1 MAASA
6 AAASKFRLF
15 CRRRI
20 RIISSAALKRSG
32 SGPFL
37 GPYFYG
43 WLRTEGREG
52 AVQKV
57 TVEMIGPPS
66 TRGRGS
72 KNTKMLQTS
81 YKYGSF
87 LPPLLFRVFAAV
99 KSAFEANSEK
109 GGRRGNNRS
118 LSMHVDRRLVEM
130 SKDHLRKLRR
140 KCPLNDA
147 SSISRD
153 GSDIL
158 QIPEAAAI

>member
-1 MAASA
+1 MA
-6 AAASKFRLF
+6 AAASEFRLF

-32 SGPFL
+32 RPSPR
-37 GPYFYG
+37 PYFYG
-43 WLRTEGREG
+43 FRTEGREG
-52 AVQKV
+52 TVQNV
-57 TVEMIGPPS
+57 TIVMIGPPS

-87 LPPLLFRVFAAV
+87 LPSFLPPLPFRVFAAV